1 MSHHV
6 CANAVKIAQLITAE
20 SGKPVKWARIEVTRA
35 VSTFQWAA
43 EEARRWSGHLQ
54 RLDTDAGSTGRLA
67 LVRRAPRGPILGIA
81 PFNFPLNLMAHKVAP
96 ALAVGAPIIVKP
108 APAAPLSSLVLGELL
123 AETALL
129 HGSWSVLTVTNDR
142 ASDMVRDPRLPVVSF
157 TGSVPVGW
165 SIKEMVPR
173 KHVTLELGGNA
184 AVVVCQDWDDED
196 KHRYAAERI
205 ARFSMYQAGQSCI
218 SVQRVYVH
226 EVHYASMRKHIV
238 EAVLALGTGAPT
250 EDNTDVG
257 SLIDERAALRVAQ
270 WIDDAVAG
278 GANVLT
284 GGMRS
289 GTTVEPTVI
298 EDTPAGARVLDDEIF
313 GPVVVLCST
322 SSDRES
328 FDRVNVSR
336 FGLQAGVFTAD
347 LHTDFRAS
355 QLLNVGRVII
365 GDVPSYRADQM
376 PYGGVKDSGTGK
388 EGVRSAM
395 DDLTDERVLVLTGID
410 MQ

>member
-1 MSHHV
+1 MHS
-6 CANAVKIAQLITAE
+6 NRLPTRTRRSQRT
-20 SGKPVKWARIEVTRA
+20 GVT
-35 VSTFQWAA
+35 
-43 EEARRWSGHLQ
+43 
-54 RLDTDAGSTGRLA
+54 
-67 LVRRAPRGPILGIA
+67 
-81 PFNFPLNLMAHKVAP
+81 
-96 ALAVGAPIIVKP
+96 KP